1 MADDQAAGTGG
12 LRRRLTLAF
21 LLVGLLPAA
30 VVGFLG
36 VRQSWQAAQAARR
49 ESEERLVALS
59 AEGVAATLRNGLRI
73 LQAAAEE
80 DILRRAV
87 RAGHRPG
94 LAAQVHSI
102 RQRYPDF
109 ASVLVLDA
117 AGTSQANSLDPGV
130 VGRDFQ
136 DRDYYQGV
144 LRHGDPYISPVPY
157 VGAATR
163 VPTLA
168 IASPIRR
175 SGGDLLGV
183 LVGTFTL
190 EHLSH
195 LLAPAGVVGST
206 QADRGGEQDE
216 VYLVSPSG
224 VILAHTDPSKRAAMV
239 TDADAGARQALAG
252 RRGSVIWTDE
262 SDGVHLGVFAPLPEI
277 GWGLVYTRPYHP
289 FLFAMPYLFPGV
301 LPALVVVLAAA
312 ALAGTLAARQLS
324 RPILD
329 FQQAAS
335 RLREGDFGARLPED
349 RRDELGDLA
358 AGFNRMAAALQDL
371 YGNMENKV
379 AERTAALKS
388 TNLELAR
395 ASQVKS
401 EFLARMSHDLR
412 TSLNA
417 IMGFTD
423 LLLSQQAG
431 PLTDKQQ
438 RYLTHVTNAS
448 QHLLGLIN
456 DILDLTR
463 VEAGRLEIHPEPC
476 QVAPILEG
484 TLALF
489 RTQALA
495 RRITLTQEIESP
507 LGELMVDRIRLQQ
520 ILHNLLSNAVKFS
533 SEDGVVTVTVRQD
546 GLELELVVRDQGI
559 GILPEDHERIFE
571 MYEQSGTAEG
581 RQKGTGL
588 GLAITKRL
596 VELHGGRIRV
606 ESVSGQGSTFTV
618 RLPGM
623 APVEPPPTDIDADAS
638 RPLVLVVEDDLG
650 AAELIRDQ
658 LTYGG
663 YRVAVVGS
671 GHAGL
676 GAARRLR
683 PQAITLDLGL
693 PDMDGWEVLYRLKRD
708 PDTQRIPV
716 LVVSARDKG
725 ELGLSLGAVDWLVKP
740 VDPQRLLGA
749 LQRCRELGI
758 PRRTFRILVVDDEP
772 VVLEALEALLTREG
786 HEVLQATEG
795 ETALKQAEAE
805 RPDIILLDLHLP
817 GLSGFEVVAR
827 LRQVAGLEAIPI
839 IAFSGKFVSP
849 EERTLLTQQAV
860 QFVGKYGAVAVNRL
874 LDDLRKISYLG
885 N

>member
-1 MADDQAAGTGG
+1 MADDQATGTGG

-30 VVGFLG
+30 VAGVLG
-36 VRQSWQAAQAARR
+36 VRQSLHAAQAARL

-59 AEGVAATLRNGLRI
+59 AEAVAATLRNGLHI
-73 LQAAAEE
+73 LRAAGGE
-80 DILRRAV
+80 DDLRRAV
-87 RAGHRPG
+87 LAGDRTR
-94 LAAQVHSI
+94 LAREVRSLHDHS
-102 RQRYPDF
+102 PAF

-117 AGTSQANSLDPGV
+117 TGIALANSLDPAV
-130 VGRDFQ
+130 VGRAFR

-144 LRHGDPYISPVPY
+144 LRSRAPYISPVPY

-168 IASPIRR
+168 IAAPIWASRR
-175 SGGDLLGV
+175 EFIGV
-183 LVGTFTL
+183 VAATFTL
-190 EHLSH
+190 ERLSQ
-195 LLAPAGVVGST
+195 LLAPASVVAAGG
-206 QADRGGEQDE
+206 ANRGGDQGE

-224 VILAHTDPSKRAAMV
+224 VVLAHTDPSKRATTVA
-239 TDADAGARQALAG
+239 ASDAGAREALAG
-252 RRGSVIWTDE
+252 RRGSVTWTDE
-262 SDGVHLGVFAPLPEI
+262 SEGVRLGVFAPLPEI

-289 FLFAMPYLFPGV
+289 ILFAMPYLFPGI
-301 LPALVVVLAAA
+301 LPALIVVLAAA

-324 RPILD
+324 RPILNL
-329 FQQAAS
+329 QRAVA

-358 AGFNRMAAALQDL
+358 AGFNRMATALQDL
-371 YGNMENKV
+371 YTNMENKV
-379 AERTAALKS
+379 AERTATLKT

-417 IMGFTD
+417 ILGFTE
-423 LLLSQQAG
+423 LLLTQEAD

-438 RYLTHVTNAS
+438 RYLAHVANAG

-456 DILDLTR
+456 DILDLSR

-476 QVAPILEG
+476 QVAPLLEG

-495 RRITLTQEIESP
+495 RRITLTLEIVSP
-507 LGELMVDRIRLQQ
+507 LGELMADRIRLQQ

-533 SEDGVVTVTVRQD
+533 PEGGVVTVTARQI
-546 GLELELVVRDQGI
+546 GLELELVVQDRGI
-559 GILPEDHERIFE
+559 GIHPEDQERIFE
-571 MYEQSGTAEG
+571 MYEQAGTAEG

-596 VELHGGRIRV
+596 VELHGGRIQV
-606 ESVSGQGSTFTV
+606 ASAPGQGSTFTV

-623 APVEPPPTDIDADAS
+623 APTGAERADADAP
-638 RPLVLVVEDDLG
+638 RPLVLVVEDDLQS
-650 AAELIRDQ
+650 AELIRDH
-658 LTYGG
+658 LTQGG
-663 YRVAVVGS
+663 YRVVVVGS

-683 PQAITLDLGL
+683 PHAITLDLGL
-693 PDMDGWEVLYRLKRD
+693 PDMDGWEILYRLKRD
-708 PDTQRIPV
+708 PDTQAIPV
-716 LVVSARDKG
+716 LIVSARDQG
-725 ELGLSLGAVDWLVKP
+725 RLGLSLGAVDWLVKP
-740 VDPQRLLGA
+740 VDPKRLFAA
-749 LQRCRELGI
+749 LQRCRELGT

-786 HEVLQATEG
+786 HEVLQASDGEAALRQA
-795 ETALKQAEAE
+795 ETA

-817 GLSGFEVVAR
+817 GLSGFEVVGR
-827 LRQVAGLEAIPI
+827 LRQIAGLEAIPI

-874 LDDLRKISYLG
+874 LDDLRQISSLA

>member
-1 MADDQAAGTGG
+1 MGDEQATGTGG

-30 VVGFLG
+30 VAGFLG
-36 VRQSWQAAQAARR
+36 VRQSLHAAQAARL

-59 AEGVAATLRNGLRI
+59 AESVAATLRNGLRI
-73 LQAAAEE
+73 LQVAAEE
-80 DILRRAV
+80 NALRRTV
-87 RAGHRPG
+87 QAGDRPG
-94 LAAQVHSI
+94 LAAQVRSI

-109 ASVLVLDA
+109 ASVLVVN
-117 AGTSQANSLDPGV
+117 AGGISLANSLDPGV
-130 VGRDFQ
+130 VGRDFK

-144 LRHGDPYISPVPY
+144 LRSRSSYISPVPY

-168 IASPIRR
+168 IASPIRGSR
-175 SGGDLLGV
+175 GNLLGV

-195 LLAPAGVVGST
+195 LLAPAGIVASNKGS
-206 QADRGGEQDE
+206 RGGDQGE

-224 VILAHTDPSKRAAMV
+224 VILAHTDPGKRATTVA
-239 TDADAGARQALAG
+239 DADAGAREALAG
-252 RRGSVIWTDE
+252 RRGSVTWTDE
-262 SDGVHLGVFAPLPEI
+262 AEGVRLGVFAPLPEI

-289 FLFAMPYLFPGV
+289 ILFAMPYLFPGI
-301 LPALVVVLAAA
+301 LPALIVVLAAA
-312 ALAGTLAARQLS
+312 ALAGTMAARQLS

-335 RLREGDFGARLPED
+335 RLREGDFSARLPEN

-371 YGNMENKV
+371 YTNMENKV
-379 AERTAALKS
+379 AERTATLKA

-412 TSLNA
+412 SSLNA
-417 IMGFTD
+417 ILGFTD
-423 LLLSQQAG
+423 LLLTQQAD

-438 RYLTHVTNAS
+438 RYLTHVAS
-448 QHLLGLIN
+448 AGQHLLSLIN
-456 DILDLTR
+456 DVLDLSR

-476 QVAPILEG
+476 QVSPLLDG

-489 RTQALA
+489 RTQALV
-495 RRITLTQEIESP
+495 RRITLTLEIGSP
-507 LGELMVDRIRLQQ
+507 LGELMADRIRLQQ

-533 SEDGVVTVTVRQD
+533 PEGGVVTVTARQV
-546 GLELELVVRDQGI
+546 GLELELVVRDTGI
-559 GILPEDHERIFE
+559 GISPEDQERIFE
-571 MYEQSGTAEG
+571 MYEQAGTIEG

-606 ESVSGQGSTFTV
+606 ESASGQGSTFTV
-618 RLPGM
+618 HLPGM
-623 APVEPPPTDIDADAS
+623 APTEAEPGRADVA
-638 RPLVLVVEDDLG
+638 RPLVLVVEDDLQ
-650 AAELIRDQ
+650 AAELIRDH

-683 PQAITLDLGL
+683 PHAIALDLGL

-708 PDTQRIPV
+708 PDTQKIPV
-716 LVVSARDKG
+716 LIVSARDQG
-725 ELGLSLGAVDWLVKP
+725 RLGLSLGAVDWLVKP
-740 VDPQRLLGA
+740 VDPQRLFAA
-749 LQRCRELGI
+749 LQRCRELGA
-758 PRRTFRILVVDDEP
+758 PRRTFRILVVDDDP
-772 VVLEALEALLTREG
+772 VVLEALQALLTREG
-786 HEVLQATEG
+786 HEVLQAPDG
-795 ETALKQAEAE
+795 ETALQQAETA

-817 GLSGFEVVAR
+817 GLSGFEVVDR
-827 LRQVAGLEAIPI
+827 LRQITGLEAIPV

-860 QFVGKYGAVAVNRL
+860 QFVGKYGAVGVNRL
-874 LDDLRKISYLG
+874 LDDLRQISLLA

>member
-1 MADDQAAGTGG
+1 MGDDQATGTGG
-12 LRRRLTLAF
+12 LRRRLSLAF

-30 VVGFLG
+30 V
-36 VRQSWQAAQAARR
+36 A
-49 ESEERLVALS
+49 
-59 AEGVAATLRNGLRI
+59 NGLHI
-73 LQAAAEE
+73 LRAAGEQ
-80 DILRRAV
+80 DDLRRAV
-87 RAGHRPG
+87 LAGDRTR
-94 LAAQVHSI
+94 LAREVRSIHDHS
-102 RQRYPDF
+102 PTF

-117 AGTSQANSLDPGV
+117 TGIALANSLDPAV
-130 VGRDFQ
+130 VGRDFKH
-136 DRDYYQGV
+136 RDYYQGV
-144 LRHGDPYISPVPY
+144 LRSRAPYISPVPY

-168 IASPIRR
+168 IAAPIWASRR
-175 SGGDLLGV
+175 EFIG
-183 LVGTFTL
+183 LVAATFTL
-190 EHLSH
+190 ERLSQ
-195 LLAPAGVVGST
+195 LLAPASVVAAGG
-206 QADRGGEQDE
+206 ANRGGDQGE

-224 VILAHTDPSKRAAMV
+224 VVLAHTDPKKRATTVA
-239 TDADAGARQALAG
+239 ASDAGAREALAG
-252 RRGSVIWTDE
+252 RRGSVTWTDE
-262 SDGVHLGVFAPLPEI
+262 SEGVRLGVFAPLPEI

-289 FLFAMPYLFPGV
+289 ILFAMPYLFPGI
-301 LPALVVVLAAA
+301 LPALIVVLAAA
-312 ALAGTLAARQLS
+312 ALAGTLAARHLS

-329 FQQAAS
+329 LQRAVA

-358 AGFNRMAAALQDL
+358 AGFNRMASALQDL
-371 YGNMENKV
+371 YANMENKV
-379 AERTAALKS
+379 AERTATLKT

-417 IMGFTD
+417 ILGFTD
-423 LLLSQQAG
+423 LLLTQEAD

-438 RYLTHVTNAS
+438 RYLGHVANAG
-448 QHLLGLIN
+448 QHLLSLIN
-456 DILDLTR
+456 DILDLSR
-463 VEAGRLEIHPEPC
+463 VEAGRLEIHPESC
-476 QVAPILEG
+476 HVAPLLEG

-495 RRITLTQEIESP
+495 RRITLTLEIGSP
-507 LGELMVDRIRLQQ
+507 LGELMADRIRLQQ

-533 SEDGVVTVTVRQD
+533 PEGGVVTVTARQI
-546 GLELELVVRDQGI
+546 GLELELVVQDGGI
-559 GILPEDHERIFE
+559 GIHPEDQERIFE
-571 MYEQSGTAEG
+571 MYEQAGTAEG

-596 VELHGGRIRV
+596 VELHGGRVRV
-606 ESVSGQGSTFTV
+606 ESVPGQGSTFTV

-623 APVEPPPTDIDADAS
+623 APTGAEPAGADVA
-638 RPLVLVVEDDLG
+638 RPLVLVVEDDLQ
-650 AAELIRDQ
+650 AAELIRDH
-658 LTYGG
+658 LTHGG
-663 YRVAVVGS
+663 YRVVVVGS

-683 PQAITLDLGL
+683 PHAITLDLGL

-708 PDTQRIPV
+708 PDTQGTPV
-716 LVVSARDKG
+716 LVVSARDQG
-725 ELGLSLGAVDWLVKP
+725 RLGLSLGAVDWLVKP
-740 VDPQRLLGA
+740 VDPQRLFAA
-749 LQRCRELGI
+749 LQRCRELGT

-786 HEVLQATEG
+786 HEVLQASDGEAALRQA
-795 ETALKQAEAE
+795 ETA

-817 GLSGFEVVAR
+817 GLSGFEVVGR
-827 LRQVAGLEAIPI
+827 LRQIAGLEAIPV

-860 QFVGKYGAVAVNRL
+860 QFVGKYGAVAV
-874 LDDLRKISYLG
+874 
-885 N
+885 

>member
-1 MADDQAAGTGG
+1 MTDDQATGTGG

-30 VVGFLG
+30 VAGFLG
-36 VRQSWQAAQAARR
+36 VRQTLHAAQAARL

-73 LQAAAEE
+73 LQVAAEE
-80 DILRRAV
+80 NALRRTV
-87 RAGHRPG
+87 QVGDRPG
-94 LAAQVHSI
+94 LAAQVSSI
-102 RQRYPDF
+102 QQRYPDF
-109 ASVLVLDA
+109 ASVLVLN
-117 AGTSQANSLDPGV
+117 AGGISLANSLDPGV
-130 VGRDFQ
+130 VGRDFKG
-136 DRDYYQGV
+136 RDYYQGV
-144 LRHGDPYISPVPY
+144 LRYGRPHISPVPY

-168 IASPIRR
+168 IASPIRASR
-175 SGGDLLGV
+175 GGLLGV

-195 LLAPAGVVGST
+195 LLAPAGVVASSKGS
-206 QADRGGEQDE
+206 RGGDPGE

-224 VILAHTDPSKRAAMV
+224 VILAHTDPGKRATTV
-239 TDADAGARQALAG
+239 EDADAGAREALAG
-252 RRGSVIWTDE
+252 RRGFVTWADRSGHM
-262 SDGVHLGVFAPLPEI
+262 SLGVFAPLPEI
-277 GWGLVYTRPYHP
+277 GWGLVYTRAYHP

-301 LPALVVVLAAA
+301 LPALIVVLAAA
-312 ALAGTLAARQLS
+312 ALAGTMAARQLS

-335 RLREGDFGARLPED
+335 RLREGDFSARLPEN

-371 YGNMENKV
+371 YTNMENKV
-379 AERTAALKS
+379 AERTATLKA

-412 TSLNA
+412 SSLNA
-417 IMGFTD
+417 ILGFTD
-423 LLLSQQAG
+423 LLLTQQAD

-438 RYLTHVTNAS
+438 RYLTHVAS
-448 QHLLGLIN
+448 AGQHLLSLIN
-456 DILDLTR
+456 DVLDLSR

-476 QVAPILEG
+476 QVSPLLDG

-489 RTQALA
+489 RTQALV
-495 RRITLTQEIESP
+495 RRITLTLEIGSP
-507 LGELMVDRIRLQQ
+507 LGELMADRIRLQQ

-533 SEDGVVTVTVRQD
+533 PEGGVVTVTARQV
-546 GLELELVVRDQGI
+546 GLELELVVRDTGI
-559 GILPEDHERIFE
+559 GISPEDQERIFE
-571 MYEQSGTAEG
+571 MYEQAGTIEG

-606 ESVSGQGSTFTV
+606 ESASGQGSTFTV
-618 RLPGM
+618 HLPGM
-623 APVEPPPTDIDADAS
+623 APTEAEPGRADVA
-638 RPLVLVVEDDLG
+638 RPLVLVVEDDLQ
-650 AAELIRDQ
+650 AAELIRDH

-683 PQAITLDLGL
+683 PHAIALDLGL

-708 PDTQRIPV
+708 PDTQKIPV
-716 LVVSARDKG
+716 LIVSARDQG
-725 ELGLSLGAVDWLVKP
+725 RLGLSLGAVDWLVKP
-740 VDPQRLLGA
+740 VDPQRLFAA
-749 LQRCRELGI
+749 LQRCRELGA
-758 PRRTFRILVVDDEP
+758 PRRTFRILVVDDDP

-786 HEVLQATEG
+786 HEVLQAPDGEAALQQA
-795 ETALKQAEAE
+795 ETA

-817 GLSGFEVVAR
+817 GLSGFEVVDR
-827 LRQVAGLEAIPI
+827 LRQITGLEAIPV

-860 QFVGKYGAVAVNRL
+860 QFVGKYGAVGVNRL
-874 LDDLRKISYLG
+874 LDDLRQISFLA